1 MRTEIEAFRRKIL
14 VEEGLDDFEEAPQK
28 IYDGALLK
36 YFREDSEFKQQCQD
50 LERERVSFMKELGK
64 RKLQYAS

>member
-1 MRTEIEAFRRKIL
+1 